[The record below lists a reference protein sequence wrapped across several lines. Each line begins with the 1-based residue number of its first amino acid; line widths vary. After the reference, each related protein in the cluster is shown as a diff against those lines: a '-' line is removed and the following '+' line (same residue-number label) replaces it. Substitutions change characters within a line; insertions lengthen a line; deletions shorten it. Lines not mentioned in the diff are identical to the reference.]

1 MANFNHG
8 KTSASL
14 NGSFEYPSVRV
25 EPTKIPKSLRM
36 WRLLNVVSSAGV
48 LLKATCQR
56 TSLGVKVWAEYV
68 KYQAVK

>member
-8 KTSASL
+8 KISASL
-14 NGSFEYPSVRV
+14 NGSYEYPSVQA

-36 WRLLNVVSSAGV
+36 RSLLNVVSSVGV
-48 LLKATCQR
+48 LLKATCQG

-68 KYQAVK
+68 KYQSVM

>member
-8 KTSASL
+8 KISASL

-36 WRLLNVVSSAGV
+36 WRLLNLVSSVGV
-48 LLKATCQR
+48 LLKATCQG
-56 TSLGVKVWAEYV
+56 TSLGVKVWVEYV
-68 KYQAVK
+68 KYQAVR

>member
-1 MANFNHG
+1 MANFNCG
-8 KTSASL
+8 KISASL

-36 WRLLNVVSSAGV
+36 WRLLSLVSYVGV
-48 LLKATCQR
+48 LLKATCQG

-68 KYQAVK
+68 KYQAVT